1 MLKHA
6 LFGRWIVVTQFQNWH
21 SSPLLSPAFVPI
33 RSNQTRK
40 RKAAAIT
47 KTNINQREGQGK
59 GKKEERKK
67 RKKKK
72 AKLVPKPA
80 PCTHRQ
86 LSEAKK
92 PKDVDTKYKEAPPPN
107 IENLRPLSPSEAT
120 PQTPHANPKKK
131 IHSAKC
137 SKETTNPTK
146 RSSNLSLYPH
156 SLSLSTVISVA
167 LNCDFPPLLS
177 LLSLH
182 FLSLNI

>member
-131 IHSAKC
+131 KSIPQSVAK
-137 SKETTNPTK
+137 KPLTPLK
-146 RSSNLSLYPH
+146 DPPI
-156 SLSLSTVISVA
+156 SLSIHTL
-167 LNCDFPPLLS
+167 
-177 LLSLH
+177 
-182 FLSLNI
+182 FLSLQWFLSPSIATFHHFFHFSLYTLSL

>member
-47 KTNINQREGQGK
+47 KTNINQREGRGK

-67 RKKKK
+67 RSLYQSQPPAHTVNY
-72 AKLVPKPA
+72 AKPKSPKTLT
-80 PCTHRQ
+80 PNI
-86 LSEAKK
+86 KK
-92 PKDVDTKYKEAPPPN
+92 PLPPTSRIFVPC
-107 IENLRPLSPSEAT
+107 LQARPLPKHLT
-120 PQTPHANPKKK
+120 QTLKKK